1 MKNTVKEGA
10 VTEDTVKEGT
20 VTEDTVKKIFI
31 AGEWKLGGGAT
42 IKSHY
47 PADHSVNAEI
57 STASLDDINEAI
69 EAADKAWRDPSWRDK
84 LPSEK
89 SAVLFKAAN
98 IMEQKKQFLAE
109 LQTRD
114 NGKPLAETFALVSSA
129 IATTRY
135 IASSLETL
143 DNELTN
149 QRIKAL
155 MTFTTY
161 EPLGVVAAITP
172 WNSPIA
178 SEIQKIV
185 PALAGGNAV
194 ILKPA
199 EATSLIALELAKV
212 FEEAGLP
219 KGLFSVLTGKGSVVG
234 EEIVKH
240 PLVQKISFTGSTSTG
255 RHLAHVA
262 ADKLIS
268 TSLELGG
275 KSPTIVFEDAN
286 FDIAVNGVIYGIFS
300 SSGQACIAGSR
311 LFIHESIYDD
321 FLDALIKKT
330 ENIVVGDPEAEG
342 TQMGPLISED
352 HLNSVDRYV
361 QMAKGEGGT
370 IVAGGHRLTGEAYDK
385 GSYYAPTIITG
396 LKNDAQVCQ
405 EEIFGPVLVVI
416 PYSDEET
423 LLGHANHS
431 IYGLAAGI
439 WTEDYRKAL
448 HIAKALEAGTIWIN
462 TYKKFSIAT
471 PFAGYKESGVGKEK
485 GRLGILDYMLT
496 KSIFLNLDETPN
508 PWSDPK

>member
-1 MKNTVKEGA
+1 M
-10 VTEDTVKEGT
+10 
-20 VTEDTVKKIFI
+20 KKIFI
-31 AGEWKLGGGAT
+31 AGKWKLGGGKPT
-42 IKSHY
+42 KSYY
-47 PADHSVNAEI
+47 PADHSQNAEI
-57 STASLDDINEAI
+57 STASLDDVNEAI
-69 EAADKAWRDPSWRDK
+69 LAADAAWRHSDWRDT

-89 SAVLFKAAN
+89 ATILFKVAN
-98 IMEQKKQFLAE
+98 LLEDKKTFLAK

-114 NGKPLAETFALVSSA
+114 NGKPISETMGLVNSA

-135 IASSLETL
+135 IASCLETL

-149 QRIKAL
+149 QRIKSVL
-155 MTFTTY
+155 TFTTY

-178 SEIQKIV
+178 SEIQKII

-199 EATSLIALELAKV
+199 EATSLIALELATIL
-212 FEEAGLP
+212 EEAGLP
-219 KGLFSVLTGKGSVVG
+219 AGLFSVLTGRGSVVG
-234 EEIVKH
+234 EAIVKH

-262 ADKLIS
+262 AEKLIS

-286 FDIAVNGVIYGIFS
+286 VDIAVNGVIYGIFS

-311 LFIHESIYDD
+311 LFVHQSIYDK
-321 FLDALIKKT
+321 FLDVLIEKTKK
-330 ENIVVGDPEAEG
+330 IIVGDPEALN
-342 TQMGPLISED
+342 TQMGPLVSEA
-352 HLNSVDRYV
+352 HLNTVDDYV
-361 QMAKGEGGT
+361 KVAKEEGGNVMT
-370 IVAGGHRLTGEAYDK
+370 GGYKLTGENFDK

-396 LKNDAQVCQ
+396 LTNQAQVCQ
-405 EEIFGPVLVVI
+405 EEIFGPVLVVM
-416 PYSDEET
+416 SFNDEEA
-423 LLGHANHS
+423 LVAEANQS
-431 IYGLAAGI
+431 VYGLAAGI

-448 HIAKALEAGTIWIN
+448 DMAKRLEAGTIWIN

-471 PFAGYKESGVGKEK
+471 PFSGHKESGVGKEK
-485 GRLGILDYMLT
+485 GRLGILDYMQT

-508 PWSDPK
+508 PWCETK

>member
-1 MKNTVKEGA
+1 M
-10 VTEDTVKEGT
+10 
-20 VTEDTVKKIFI
+20 KKIFI
-31 AGEWKLGGGAT
+31 AGKWKLGGGNP
-42 IKSHY
+42 IKSYY
-47 PADHSVNAEI
+47 PADHSENAEI

-69 EAADKAWRDPSWRDK
+69 LAADKAWRDPVWRDT

-89 SAVLFKAAN
+89 AAILFKVAN
-98 IMEQKKQFLAE
+98 LLEEKKPLLAK

-114 NGKPLAETFALVSSA
+114 NGKPISETTGLINSA

-135 IASSLETL
+135 IASCLETL

-149 QRIKAL
+149 QRIKSVL
-155 MTFTTY
+155 TFTTY

-199 EATSLIALELAKV
+199 EVTSLIALELATI

-219 KGLFSVLTGKGSVVG
+219 AGLFSVLTGKGSVVG
-234 EEIVKH
+234 EAIVKH

-262 ADKLIS
+262 AEKLIS

-286 FDIAVNGVIYGIFS
+286 IDIAVNGVIYGIFS

-311 LFIHESIYDD
+311 LFIHQSIYDK
-321 FLDALIKKT
+321 FLDVLIEKT
-330 ENIVVGDPEAEG
+330 KTIIIGDPEAPN
-342 TQMGPLISED
+342 TQMGPLVSDD
-352 HLNSVDRYV
+352 HLKTVDDYV
-361 QMAKGEGGT
+361 KMAKEEGGNVVT
-370 IVAGGHRLTGEAYDK
+370 GGHKLTGEPYKK

-396 LKNDAQVCQ
+396 LTNQAQVCQ
-405 EEIFGPVLVVI
+405 EEIFGPVLVVM
-416 PYSDEET
+416 PFTDEEA
-423 LLGHANHS
+423 LLAEANHS
-431 IYGLAAGI
+431 VYGLAAGI
-439 WTEDYRKAL
+439 WTEDYRKAFDT
-448 HIAKALEAGTIWIN
+448 AKRLEAGTIWIN

-471 PFAGYKESGVGKEK
+471 PFSGHKESGVGKEK
-485 GRLGILDYMLT
+485 GRLGILDYMQT

-508 PWSDPK
+508 PWCETK

>member
-1 MKNTVKEGA
+1 M
-10 VTEDTVKEGT
+10 
-20 VTEDTVKKIFI
+20 KKIFI
-31 AGEWKLGGGAT
+31 AGKWKLGGGKP
-42 IKSHY
+42 IKSY
-47 PADHSVNAEI
+47 YSADHSENAEI
-57 STASLDDINEAI
+57 STASSEDINEAI
-69 EAADKAWRDPSWRDK
+69 LAADKAWRNPEWRDT

-89 SAVLFKAAN
+89 AAILFKVAN
-98 IMEQKKQFLAE
+98 LLEEKKEFLAQ

-114 NGKPLAETFALVSSA
+114 NGKPISETLGLVNSS

-135 IASSLETL
+135 IASCLETL

-149 QRIKAL
+149 QRVKSL
-155 MTFTTY
+155 LTFTTY

-199 EATSLIALELAKV
+199 EATSLIALELATI

-219 KGLFSVLTGKGSVVG
+219 AGLFSVLTGKGSVVG

-262 ADKLIS
+262 AEKLIS

-286 FDIAVNGVIYGIFS
+286 IDIAINGVIYGIFS

-311 LFIHESIYDD
+311 LFIHESIYEK
-321 FLDALIKKT
+321 FLEVLIEKTKK
-330 ENIVVGDPEAEG
+330 IVVGDPEAIG

-361 QMAKGEGGT
+361 NMARNEGGT
-370 IVAGGHRLTGEAYDK
+370 IVVGGHRLTGEQYDK
-385 GSYYAPTIITG
+385 GSYYTPTIITG
-396 LKNDAQVCQ
+396 LMNQAQVCQ
-405 EEIFGPVLVVI
+405 EEIFGPVLVVM
-416 PYSDEET
+416 PFSNEEA
-423 LLGHANHS
+423 LLLQANNS

-439 WTEDYRKAL
+439 WTENYRKAFD
-448 HIAKALEAGTIWIN
+448 IAKQLEVGTVWIN
-462 TYKKFSIAT
+462 TYKKFSIST
-471 PFAGYKESGVGKEK
+471 PFSGYKESGVGKEK
-485 GRLGILDYMLT
+485 GRLGILDYMQT
-496 KSIFLNLDETPN
+496 KSIFLNLDQTPN
-508 PWSDPK
+508 PWCETKK

>member
-1 MKNTVKEGA
+1 M
-10 VTEDTVKEGT
+10 
-20 VTEDTVKKIFI
+20 KKIFI
-31 AGEWKLGGGAT
+31 AGKWKLGDGKP

-47 PADHSVNAEI
+47 PADHSENAEI

-69 EAADKAWRDPSWRDK
+69 LAADSAWRNPAWRDT

-89 SAVLFKAAN
+89 AAILFKAAN
-98 IMEQKKQFLAE
+98 LLEEKKTFLAK

-114 NGKPLAETFALVSSA
+114 NGKPISETTGLVNSA

-149 QRIKAL
+149 QRVKSL
-155 MTFTTY
+155 LTFTTH

-199 EATSLIALELAKV
+199 EVTSLIALELATI

-219 KGLFSVLTGKGSVVG
+219 AGLFSVLTGKGSVVG
-234 EEIVKH
+234 EAIVKH

-262 ADKLIS
+262 AEKLIS

-286 FDIAVNGVIYGIFS
+286 IDIAVNGVIYGIFS

-311 LFIHESIYDD
+311 LFIHQNIYDK
-321 FLDALIKKT
+321 FLDVLIEKT
-330 ENIVVGDPEAEG
+330 QNIVVGDPEDVN

-352 HLNSVDRYV
+352 HLKTVEQYV
-361 QMAKGEGGT
+361 NMARNEGGNV
-370 IVAGGHRLTGEAYDK
+370 VAGGHRLTGEGYDK

-396 LKNDAQVCQ
+396 LNNDAQVCQ
-405 EEIFGPVLVVI
+405 EEIFGPVLVVM
-416 PYSDEET
+416 PFSDEDALVAE
-423 LLGHANHS
+423 ANNS

-439 WTEDYRKAL
+439 WTEDYRKAFDMT
-448 HIAKALEAGTIWIN
+448 KRLEAGTIWIN

-471 PFAGYKESGVGKEK
+471 PFSGHKESGVGKEK
-485 GRLGILDYMLT
+485 GRLGILDFMQT
-496 KSIFLNLDETPN
+496 KSIFLNLDDTPN
-508 PWSDPK
+508 PWCETK